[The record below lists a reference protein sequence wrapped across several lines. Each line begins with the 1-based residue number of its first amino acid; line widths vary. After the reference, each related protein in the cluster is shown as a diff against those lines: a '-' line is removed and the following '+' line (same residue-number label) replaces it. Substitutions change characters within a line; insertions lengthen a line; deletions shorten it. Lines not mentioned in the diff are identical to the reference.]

1 MCQYCKC
8 NDLIQSTTTHVVN
21 YKNCIIVI
29 KNVPCMECAQ
39 CGEKYYTDDVAEE
52 LEKLVDQAKKL
63 MQEVAVIDYDK
74 AAA

>member
-8 NDLIQSTTTHVVN
+8 NDLISSTTTHVVN
-21 YKNCIIVI
+21 YKNCVIVI
-29 KNVPCMECAQ
+29 KNVPCEECVQ
-39 CGEKYYTDDVAEE
+39 CGEKYYTDEVAEE